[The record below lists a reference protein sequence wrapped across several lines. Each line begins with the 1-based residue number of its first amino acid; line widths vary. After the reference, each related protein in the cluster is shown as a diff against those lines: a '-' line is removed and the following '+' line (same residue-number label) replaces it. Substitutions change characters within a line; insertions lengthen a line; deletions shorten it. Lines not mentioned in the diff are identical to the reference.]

1 MGSACVQALFAVHTV
16 LRFLVKSSFFN
27 NLMFPETK
35 NIQII
40 NDIGGKTHKKSMQIL
55 LKIHKMNVMTS
66 QKIVHKMLKT

>member
-27 NLMFPETK
+27 NLMFPETT

-40 NDIGGKTHKKSMQIL
+40 NDIGGKMHKKSMQIL

>member
-1 MGSACVQALFAVHTV
+1 
-16 LRFLVKSSFFN
+16 
-27 NLMFPETK
+27 MFPETK

-55 LKIHKMNVMTS
+55 LKIYKMNVMTS

>member
-55 LKIHKMNVMTS
+55 LKIYKMNVMTS

>member
-1 MGSACVQALFAVHTV
+1 MGSACVQALFTVHTV

-55 LKIHKMNVMTS
+55 LKIYKMNVMTS